1 MPEDDSGGKP
11 LGAGRRRKGRREA
24 SGAAMF
30 MERGAAGESGSRPL
44 PPALQALD
52 RSGGATEVVHV
63 EAFDPSDVRPW
74 RFHNRAGSGMDDE
87 SLDALAASIR
97 RDGQQQLGLA
107 RRLHPGDA
115 HRVEVIFG
123 VRRLEACRRAGVSWR
138 AEVREAAL
146 SDSQCAALM
155 HGENEWT
162 EGVSY
167 LENAL
172 QWKAMLDAGV
182 FESQSALAEEL
193 GCHRARVSRALK
205 TASVLFGEPWIE
217 HLVRPL
223 MHEFA
228 GRAADR
234 LAEACVDETRRAK
247 AIPRAARLDPD
258 GVTAEGLYKRLFAEP
273 DRPERRTPVFVRWKG
288 RAGSGVVAAR
298 IDRDEGGNWSVKVR
312 AHEQSPAQQAE
323 LAEQVEAVLAA
334 ETETAAG
341 VRLGRR
347 LAATLTPEDAK
358 NSDRAW
364 LEGCVWS
371 AARASGLEWDR
382 WRCAAVADV
391 LRRQPDGWE
400 LAVVRAVGGPGS
412 EAAGDRG
419 AVDE

>member
-1 MPEDDSGGKP
+1 MAEDDRGAKP
-11 LGAGRRRKGRREA
+11 LGAGRRRKGRRET
-24 SGAAMF
+24 SGAPMF
-30 MERGAAGESGSRPL
+30 MQGEPTGKDGERPL
-44 PPALQALD
+44 PPALQPLD

-63 EAFDPSDVRPW
+63 EAFEPSDVRPW

-107 RRLHPGDA
+107 RRLPPGDV
-115 HRVEVIFG
+115 HKVEVIFG
-123 VRRLEACRRAGVSWR
+123 VRRLEACRRVGVPWR
-138 AEVREAAL
+138 AEVREAAF

-172 QWKAMLDAGV
+172 QWKAMLDAEV
-182 FESQSALAEEL
+182 FASQSALAEEL

-205 TASVLFGEPWIE
+205 TASALFQETWIE
-217 HLVRPL
+217 RLVRPV

-234 LAEACVDETRRAK
+234 LAEACADETRRAE
-247 AIPRAARLDPD
+247 AIPRAERLDPGDVSAD
-258 GVTAEGLYKRLFAEP
+258 GLHKRLFAEA
-273 DRPERRTPVFVRWKG
+273 DRPERRKPVFVRWKG

-298 IDRDEGGNWSVKVR
+298 VDRDEAGNWSVRVR

-323 LAEQVEAVLAA
+323 LAEHVEAVLA
-334 ETETAAG
+334 TEMEAAAG

-347 LAATLTPEDAK
+347 LVAMLTPEDARE
-358 NSDRAW
+358 SDRAW

-382 WRCAAVADV
+382 WRCAAVVEV
-391 LRRQPDGWE
+391 LRTQSDGWE
-400 LAVVRAVGGPGS
+400 LAVVRAIGGAKADAS
-412 EAAGDRG
+412 G
-419 AVDE
+419 A

>member
-1 MPEDDSGGKP
+1 MAEDDRGGKP
-11 LGAGRRRKGRREA
+11 LGAGRRRKGRRST
-24 SGAAMF
+24 SGASVF
-30 MERGAAGESGSRPL
+30 MVRGSAGTEGTRPL
-44 PPALQALD
+44 PPALQPLD

-63 EAFDPSDVRPW
+63 EAFEPSDVRPW
-74 RFHNRAGSGMDDE
+74 RFHNRAGSGMDDA

-107 RRLHPGDA
+107 RRLPPEDA
-115 HRVEVIFG
+115 YKVEAIFG
-123 VRRLEACRRAGVSWR
+123 VRRLEACRRAGVPWR
-138 AEVREAAL
+138 AEVREAGF

-172 QWKAMLDAGV
+172 QWKAMLDARV

-217 HLVRPL
+217 RLVRPV

-234 LAEACVDETRRAK
+234 LAEASADETRRTK
-247 AIPRAARLDPD
+247 AIPRAERLDPGD
-258 GVTAEGLYKRLFAEP
+258 VTADGLYRHLFAEP
-273 DRPERRTPVFVRWKG
+273 DRPERRKPVFVRWKG
-288 RAGSGVVAAR
+288 RAGGGAVAAR
-298 IDRDEGGNWSVKVR
+298 IDRDETGNWSVNVR

-334 ETETAAG
+334 ETEAAAG

-347 LAATLTPEDAK
+347 LAAALTPEDARD
-358 NSDRAW
+358 SDRAW
-364 LEGCVWS
+364 LEGCIWS

-382 WRCAAVADV
+382 WRCAAVAEV
-391 LRRQPDGWE
+391 LRTQQEGWE
-400 LAVVRAVGGPGS
+400 MAVVRAVGGPEGKP
-412 EAAGDRG
+412 GG
-419 AVDE
+419 P

>member
-1 MPEDDSGGKP
+1 MTDDHRGGKA

-24 SGAAMF
+24 SGSPMF
-30 MERGAAGESGSRPL
+30 MERGTVGERGARAL
-44 PPALQALD
+44 PPALQPLD
-52 RSGGATEVVHV
+52 RSGGTTEVVHV
-63 EAFDPSDVRPW
+63 EAFEPSDVRPW

-97 RDGQQQLGLA
+97 RDGQHQLGLA
-107 RRLHPGDA
+107 RRLPPGDG
-115 HRVEVIFG
+115 HKVEVIFG
-123 VRRLEACRRAGVSWR
+123 VRRLEACRRAGLPWR

-146 SDSQCAALM
+146 SDNHCAALM

-172 QWKAMLDAGV
+172 QWNAMLDAGV

-217 HLVRPL
+217 RLVRPV

-234 LAEACVDETRRAK
+234 LAEACADEARRAK
-247 AIPRAARLDPD
+247 GIPRAERVDPD
-258 GVTAEGLYKRLFAEP
+258 DVKADELYSRLFAEP
-273 DRPERRTPVFVRWKG
+273 DRPERRKPVFVRWKG
-288 RAGSGVVAAR
+288 RAGSGAVAAR
-298 IDRDEGGNWSVKVR
+298 IDRDEAGNWSVKVR

-323 LAEQVEAVLAA
+323 LAEQVEAVLAS
-334 ETETAAG
+334 ETEAAAG

-358 NSDRAW
+358 DSDRAW

-382 WRCAAVADV
+382 WRCAAVAEV
-391 LRRQPDGWE
+391 LRTQREGWE
-400 LAVVRAVGGPGS
+400 LAVARAVGGAGGD
-412 EAAGDRG
+412 AAG
-419 AVDE
+419 E

>member
-1 MPEDDSGGKP
+1 MRGACGPPPNVSRHAVDSGMQFAP
-11 LGAGRRRKGRREA
+11 VTATRR
-24 SGAAMF
+24 
-30 MERGAAGESGSRPL
+30 PH
-44 PPALQALD
+44 D

-63 EAFDPSDVRPW
+63 EAFEPSDVRPW

-107 RRLHPGDA
+107 RRLPPGDA
-115 HRVEVIFG
+115 HKVEVIFG
-123 VRRLEACRRAGVSWR
+123 VRRLEACRRAGVPWR
-138 AEVREAAL
+138 AEVREGEF

-172 QWKAMLDAGV
+172 QWRAMLDAEV
-182 FESQSALAEEL
+182 FATQSALADEL

-205 TASVLFGEPWIE
+205 TGSVLFGECWIE
-217 HLVRPL
+217 RLVRPV

-234 LAEACVDETRRAK
+234 LAEACADEARRTK
-247 AIPRAARLDPD
+247 AIPRAERLDLGD
-258 GVTAEGLYKRLFAEP
+258 VTADGLYRRLFGEP
-273 DRPERRTPVFVRWKG
+273 DRPERRKPVFVRWKG

-298 IDRDEGGNWSVKVR
+298 IDRDEAGNWSVNVR
-312 AHEQSPAQQAE
+312 AHEQSPVQQAE

-334 ETETAAG
+334 ETKAAAG
-341 VRLGRR
+341 IRLGRR
-347 LAATLTPEDAK
+347 LAATLTPEEAK
-358 NSDRAW
+358 GSDRGW

-382 WRCAAVADV
+382 WQCAAAAEM
-391 LRRQPDGWE
+391 LRTQRGGWE
-400 LAVVRAVGGPGS
+400 IAVVRAVGGAD
-412 EAAGDRG
+412 EG
-419 AVDE
+419 AVGAK

>member
-1 MPEDDSGGKP
+1 
-11 LGAGRRRKGRREA
+11 
-24 SGAAMF
+24 
-30 MERGAAGESGSRPL
+30 MERGKAGESGNRPL
-44 PPALQALD
+44 PPALQPLD
-52 RSGGATEVVHV
+52 RSGGSTEVVHV

-87 SLDALAASIR
+87 SLAALAASIR

-107 RRLHPGDA
+107 RRLPPGDG
-115 HRVEVIFG
+115 HKVEVIFG
-123 VRRLEACRRAGVSWR
+123 VRRLEACRRAGVQWR
-138 AEVREAAL
+138 AEVREAAF

-172 QWKAMLDAGV
+172 QWKAMIDAGV

-193 GCHRARVSRALK
+193 GRHRARVSRALK

-217 HLVRPL
+217 RLVRPV

-234 LAEACVDETRRAK
+234 LAEACANDARRAK
-247 AIPRAARLDPD
+247 AIARAERLDPD
-258 GVTAEGLYKRLFAEP
+258 DVTADGLYKRIFAEP
-273 DRPERRTPVFVRWKG
+273 DRPERRIPVFVRRKG

-312 AHEQSPAQQAE
+312 AHEQSAAQQAE

-334 ETETAAG
+334 ETEAAAG

-358 NSDRAW
+358 ESDRAW

-382 WRCAAVADV
+382 WRCAAVAEV
-391 LRRQPDGWE
+391 LRTQREGWE
-400 LAVVRAVGGPGS
+400 LAIVRAVGGSDADP
-412 EAAGDRG
+412 RG
-419 AVDE
+419 E

>member
-1 MPEDDSGGKP
+1 MADGDRGGKP
-11 LGAGRRRKGRREA
+11 LGAGRRRKGRRDT
-24 SGAAMF
+24 SGASLF
-30 MERGAAGESGSRPL
+30 MERDGAVTDGTRPV
-44 PPALQALD
+44 PPALQPLD

-63 EAFDPSDVRPW
+63 EAFEPSAVRPW
-74 RFHNRAGSGMDDE
+74 RFHNRAGSGMDDAA
-87 SLDALAASIR
+87 LDALAASIR

-107 RRLHPGDA
+107 RRLPPGDG
-115 HRVEVIFG
+115 HKVEVIFG
-123 VRRLEACRRAGVSWR
+123 VRRLEACRRAGVPWR

-182 FESQSALAEEL
+182 FESQSSLAEEL

-205 TASVLFGEPWIE
+205 TASVLFGEAWIE
-217 HLVRPL
+217 RLVRPV

-234 LAEACVDETRRAK
+234 LAAACADEGRRAK
-247 AIPRAARLDPD
+247 AISRAECLDPGD
-258 GVTAEGLYKRLFAEP
+258 VTADGLYRGLFAEP
-273 DRPERRTPVFVRWKG
+273 DRPARREPVFVRWKG

-298 IDRDEGGNWSVKVR
+298 IDRDETGNWSVKVR

-334 ETETAAG
+334 ETEAAAG
-341 VRLGRR
+341 IRLGRR
-347 LAATLTPEDAK
+347 LAATLTAEDARA
-358 NSDRAW
+358 SSRAW

-382 WRCAAVADV
+382 WRCAAVAEV
-391 LRRQPDGWE
+391 LRTQRDGWE
-400 LAVVRAVGGPGS
+400 LAVVRAIGG
-412 EAAGDRG
+412 AGADLGG
-419 AVDE
+419 A

>member
-1 MPEDDSGGKP
+1 MPEDKSGGKP
-11 LGAGRRRKGRREA
+11 LGAGRRRKGRREEA
-24 SGAAMF
+24 SGVPML

-44 PPALQALD
+44 PPALQPLD
-52 RSGGATEVVHV
+52 RSGGAKEVVHV

-107 RRLHPGDA
+107 RRLPPGDA
-115 HRVEVIFG
+115 HEVEVIFG
-123 VRRLEACRRAGVSWR
+123 VRRLEACRRAGVPWR

-172 QWKAMLDAGV
+172 QWKAMLEAGV
-182 FESQSALAEEL
+182 FESQSALAEDL

-205 TASVLFGEPWIE
+205 TASVLFGESWIE
-217 HLVRPL
+217 RLVRPV
-223 MHEFA
+223 MHELA

-234 LAEACVDETRRAK
+234 LAEACADETRRAS
-247 AIPRAARLDPD
+247 AIPRAERLDAD
-258 GVTAEGLYKRLFAEP
+258 EVTADGLYKRLFGEP

-298 IDRDEGGNWSVKVR
+298 IDRDDAGNWSVKVR
-312 AHEQSPAQQAE
+312 AHVQSPVQQAE
-323 LAEQVEAVLAA
+323 LAEQVEAVLAT
-334 ETETAAG
+334 ETEAAAG

-347 LAATLTPEDAK
+347 LVATLTPEDAK
-358 NSDRAW
+358 ESDRAW

-391 LRRQPDGWE
+391 LRNQRDGWE
-400 LAVVRAVGGPGS
+400 LAVVRAIGGAGS
-412 EAAGDRG
+412 DPSGKQDTDA
-419 AVDE
+419 

>member
-1 MPEDDSGGKP
+1 MTDDDRSGKA
-11 LGAGRRRKGRREA
+11 LGAGRRRKGRRET
-24 SGAAMF
+24 SGASMF
-30 MERGAAGESGSRPL
+30 VERGSTGTSDTRPL
-44 PPALQALD
+44 PPALQPLD

-63 EAFDPSDVRPW
+63 EAFEASDVRPW
-74 RFHNRAGSGMDDE
+74 RFHNRAGSGMDDA

-107 RRLHPGDA
+107 RRLPPGDA
-115 HRVEVIFG
+115 HKVEVIFG
-123 VRRLEACRRAGVSWR
+123 VRRLEACRRAGVRWR
-138 AEVREAAL
+138 AEVREAGF

-182 FESQSALAEEL
+182 FESQSALAEEI

-205 TASVLFGEPWIE
+205 TASVLFGEAWIE
-217 HLVRPL
+217 RLARPV

-234 LAEACVDETRRAK
+234 LAEACADERRRAK
-247 AIPRAARLDPD
+247 AVPRAERLDPGD
-258 GVTAEGLYKRLFAEP
+258 VAADRLYQRLFAEP
-273 DRPERRTPVFVRWKG
+273 DRPERREPVFVRWKG

-298 IDRDEGGNWSVKVR
+298 IDRDDAGNWSVKVR
-312 AHEQSPAQQAE
+312 AHEQSPEQQAE
-323 LAEQVEAVLAA
+323 LAEHVEAVLAA
-334 ETETAAG
+334 ETEAAAG
-341 VRLGRR
+341 IRLGRR
-347 LAATLTPEDAK
+347 LAATLTPEAAK
-358 NSDRAW
+358 DSDRAW

-371 AARASGLEWDR
+371 AARASGLKWDR

-391 LRRQPDGWE
+391 LRRQPEGWE
-400 LAVVRAVGGPGS
+400 LAVVQAVAGSDS
-412 EAAGDRG
+412 EAGG
-419 AVDE
+419 QFGTVGE

>member
-1 MPEDDSGGKP
+1 
-11 LGAGRRRKGRREA
+11 
-24 SGAAMF
+24 MF
-30 MERGAAGESGSRPL
+30 MERGTVGERGARDL
-44 PPALQALD
+44 PPALQPLD
-52 RSGGATEVVHV
+52 RSGGTTEVVHV
-63 EAFDPSDVRPW
+63 EAFEPSDVRPW

-107 RRLHPGDA
+107 RRLPPGDG
-115 HRVEVIFG
+115 HKVEVIFG
-123 VRRLEACRRAGVSWR
+123 VRRLEACRRAGVPWR

-217 HLVRPL
+217 RLVRPV

-234 LAEACVDETRRAK
+234 LAEACADEVRRVK
-247 AIPRAARLDPD
+247 AIPRAELEDPD
-258 GVTAEGLYKRLFAEP
+258 DVTADGLYKCLFAEP
-273 DRPERRTPVFVRWKG
+273 DRPERRKPVFVRWKG

-298 IDRDEGGNWSVKVR
+298 IDRDEAGNWSVKVR

-323 LAEQVEAVLAA
+323 LAEQVEAVLAC
-334 ETETAAG
+334 ETEAAAG

-358 NSDRAW
+358 ESDRGW

-382 WRCAAVADV
+382 WRCAAVAEV
-391 LRRQPDGWE
+391 LRTQREGWE
-400 LAVVRAVGGPGS
+400 MTVVRAVGGVGADS
-412 EAAGDRG
+412 RG
-419 AVDE
+419 E

>member
-1 MPEDDSGGKP
+1 MADDDRGGKP
-11 LGAGRRRKGRREA
+11 LGAGRKRKGRREE
-24 SGAAMF
+24 SGPSMF
-30 MERGAAGESGSRPL
+30 MERESAGLRGSRPL
-44 PPALQALD
+44 PPALQPLD

-74 RFHNRAGSGMDDE
+74 RFHNRAGSGMDDA

-97 RDGQQQLGLA
+97 RDGQQQVGLA
-107 RRLHPGDA
+107 RRLPPGDA
-115 HRVEVIFG
+115 HKAEVIFG
-123 VRRLEACRRAGVSWR
+123 VRRLEACRRAGVPWR
-138 AEVREAAL
+138 AEVRETGF
-146 SDSQCAALM
+146 SDGQCAALM

-162 EGVSY
+162 RGVSH

-182 FESQSALAEEL
+182 FASQSALAEEL

-217 HLVRPL
+217 RLVRPV

-234 LAEACVDETRRAK
+234 LAEACADESRRER
-247 AIPRAARLDPD
+247 AIARAERLDA
-258 GVTAEGLYKRLFAEP
+258 GNVTANGLYQRLFAEP
-273 DRPERRTPVFVRWKG
+273 ARPERRKPLFVRWKG

-298 IDRDEGGNWSVKVR
+298 IDRDEAGSWSVKVR

-323 LAEQVEAVLAA
+323 LAEQVGAVLAA
-334 ETETAAG
+334 EMEGAAG

-358 NSDRAW
+358 ESDRAW

-382 WRCAAVADV
+382 WRCATVAEV
-391 LRRQPDGWE
+391 LRKQRDGWE
-400 LAVVRAVGGPGS
+400 LAVVRAIGGAGADPG
-412 EAAGDRG
+412 G
-419 AVDE
+419 A

>member
-1 MPEDDSGGKP
+1 MADDDKGRKP
-11 LGAGRRRKGRREA
+11 LGAGRRRKGRRET
-24 SGAAMF
+24 SGAPML
-30 MERGAAGESGSRPL
+30 MEHERTAESGPRPL
-44 PPALQALD
+44 PPALQPLD
-52 RSGGATEVVHV
+52 RSGGVTEVVHV
-63 EAFDPSDVRPW
+63 EAFEPADVRPW
-74 RFHNRAGSGMDDE
+74 RFHNRTGSGMDDA

-107 RRLHPGDA
+107 RRLPPGDG
-115 HRVEVIFG
+115 HRVEAVFG

-138 AEVREAAL
+138 AEVREAAF

-172 QWKAMLDAGV
+172 QWKAMLGAGV
-182 FESQSALAEEL
+182 FESQTALAEEL

-217 HLVRPL
+217 RLVRPV

-234 LAEACVDETRRAK
+234 LAEACADEARRPK
-247 AIPRAARLDPD
+247 AIPRAERMDPGD
-258 GVTAEGLYKRLFAEP
+258 VTAADLYKRLFAEA
-273 DRPERRTPVFVRWKG
+273 DRPERRKPVFVRWKG

-298 IDRDEGGNWSVKVR
+298 VDRDEAGNWSVMVR

-334 ETETAAG
+334 ETTGAAG

-358 NSDRAW
+358 EADRAW

-382 WRCAAVADV
+382 WRCAAVAEV
-391 LRRQPDGWE
+391 LRTQREGWE
-400 LAVVRAVGGPGS
+400 LAVVRAVGGAESDPGG
-412 EAAGDRG
+412 E
-419 AVDE
+419 

>member
-1 MPEDDSGGKP
+1 MASDDRGKP

-24 SGAAMF
+24 SGASMF
-30 MERGAAGESGSRPL
+30 MERDGAGTTGTRPL
-44 PPALQALD
+44 PPALQPLD
-52 RSGGATEVVHV
+52 RSGGASEVVHV
-63 EAFDPSDVRPW
+63 EAFEPSDVRPW
-74 RFHNRAGSGMDDE
+74 RFHNRAGSGMDDA

-107 RRLHPGDA
+107 RRLPPGDA
-115 HRVEVIFG
+115 HKVEVIFG
-123 VRRLEACRRAGVSWR
+123 VRRLEACRRAGVPWR
-138 AEVREAAL
+138 AEVRETAF
-146 SDSQCAALM
+146 SDSKCAALM

-172 QWKAMLDAGV
+172 QWKAMLDADV

-193 GCHRARVSRALK
+193 GCHRAGVSRALK
-205 TASVLFGEPWIE
+205 TASVLFGELWIE
-217 HLVRPL
+217 RLVRPM

-234 LAEACVDETRRAK
+234 LAGACADETRRAK
-247 AIPRAARLDPD
+247 AIPRAERLDPD
-258 GVTAEGLYKRLFAEP
+258 DVTADGLYQRLFAEP
-273 DRPERRTPVFVRWKG
+273 DRPERRKPVFVRWKG

-298 IDRDEGGNWSVKVR
+298 IDRDEAGNWSVKVR

-334 ETETAAG
+334 ESEAAAG

-347 LAATLTPEDAK
+347 LVATLTAEEAK
-358 NSDRAW
+358 DSDRAW

-371 AARASGLEWDR
+371 AARASGLDWDR
-382 WRCAAVADV
+382 WRCAAVADL

-400 LAVVRAVGGPGS
+400 LAVVGAVGGPGS
-412 EAAGDRG
+412 EAAGQPG
-419 AVDE
+419 GVDE

>member
-24 SGAAMF
+24 SGVPMF
-30 MERGAAGESGSRPL
+30 MERGAAWESGSRPL
-44 PPALQALD
+44 PPALQPLD

-107 RRLHPGDA
+107 RRLAPGDA

-123 VRRLEACRRAGVSWR
+123 VRRLEACRRAGAQWR
-138 AEVREAAL
+138 AEVREAGL

-172 QWKAMLDAGV
+172 QWRAMLDAGV
-182 FESQSALAEEL
+182 FESQSALAEDL
-193 GCHRARVSRALK
+193 SCHRARVSRALK
-205 TASVLFGEPWIE
+205 TASVLFGESWIE
-217 HLVRPL
+217 RLVRPV

-234 LAEACVDETRRAK
+234 LAEACADETRRAQ
-247 AIPRAARLDPD
+247 AIPRAERLDPD
-258 GVTAEGLYKRLFAEP
+258 DVIADGLYKRLFAEP

-298 IDRDEGGNWSVKVR
+298 IDRDDAGNWSVKVR

-323 LAEQVEAVLAA
+323 LAEQVEALLAA
-334 ETETAAG
+334 ETEAAAG
-341 VRLGRR
+341 IRLGRR

-358 NSDRAW
+358 DSDRAW

-371 AARASGLEWDR
+371 AARASGLAWDR
-382 WRCAAVADV
+382 WRCAAVAEV
-391 LRRQPDGWE
+391 LRTQRDGWE
-400 LAVVRAVGGPGS
+400 LAVVRAVGGAQSDPG
-412 EAAGDRG
+412 G
-419 AVDE
+419 A